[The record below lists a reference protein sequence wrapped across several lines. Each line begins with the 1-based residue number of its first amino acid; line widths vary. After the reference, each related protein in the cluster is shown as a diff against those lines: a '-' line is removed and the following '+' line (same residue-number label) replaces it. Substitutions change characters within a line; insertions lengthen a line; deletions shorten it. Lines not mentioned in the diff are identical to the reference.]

1 MRTQPLLLSHPALY
15 SGRLGS
21 VSVTRPAPVPANPS
35 TAVQPVDS
43 LELSSEVQQLLELT
57 PEEEQQVDE
66 LKQRDREV
74 RTHEQ
79 AHLAAA
85 GPHALGGPTY
95 DFQNGPD
102 GRSYAVGGEVQIDTS
117 PVEGDPEATIRKA
130 QTIRAASLSPA
141 EPSAQDR
148 AVAAAATQMEA
159 HAQRELQTQ
168 STGQANSWDYEI
180 RQAYA
185 PARVASR
192 FAVQA

>member
-21 VSVTRPAPVPANPS
+21 VSVGRPAPVPAHP
-35 TAVQPVDS
+35 AAPEQPTDS
-43 LELSSEVQQLLELT
+43 LELSSEAQQLLELT
-57 PEEEQQVDE
+57 PAEEQQVDE

-85 GPHALGGPTY
+85 GPHARGGPTY
-95 DFQNGPD
+95 DYQDGPD
-102 GRSYAVGGEVQIDTS
+102 GRNYAVGGEVQIDTS

-159 HAQRELQTQ
+159 QAQRELQAQ
-168 STGQANSWDYEI
+168 STGQANAWDDEI
-180 RQAYA
+180 RQAYS

-192 FAVQA
+192 FVVHV